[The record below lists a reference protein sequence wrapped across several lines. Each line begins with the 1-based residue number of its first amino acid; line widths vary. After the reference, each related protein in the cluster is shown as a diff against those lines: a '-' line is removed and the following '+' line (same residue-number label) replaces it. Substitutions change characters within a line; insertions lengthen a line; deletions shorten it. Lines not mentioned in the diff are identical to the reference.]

1 MSHLATAFDL
11 DLGRNQGGNYNIV
24 LRRNSPDPIFMTR
37 PCKNSAIATLHL
49 PEVDPVSRMELLDA
63 CLQIVPDAVLVTDEN
78 GRAVYLNHAAESL
91 TGWTSAHAV
100 GKSITEIW
108 HMESEP
114 ALSALPSL
122 SAGLRPAVL
131 WNRLGRRV
139 QIEYQVTAAA
149 NQSGRSPGFILVAR
163 ETVGRHGRHLSPPA
177 SEEPLDENA
186 EALFAERERAQ
197 VTLDSIGDAV
207 MSTDFRGHV
216 AYLNKAAE
224 RLTGWLQSEAAGLPA
239 GMVFQLVDV
248 QTGQPTPCP
257 ATEAIIENQRRAPAA
272 ASCVLIRRDGE
283 AVAVEVAATPIH
295 DRLGGVVGA
304 VMVGHD
310 VTAARELSDKL
321 EHLALHDHLTDLPNR
336 ILFNDRIEQAITLAR
351 RGGTHLSLLY
361 IDLDRFKEINDTL
374 GHLVGDEVLRMAAQ
388 RLLNCVRASDTVSR
402 QGGDEFLALLIDC
415 DFDEANNCAQKIF
428 DSLSAPYIIGT
439 NRLSLS
445 ASIGIA
451 QYPQD
456 AMETTALIRAAD
468 TAMYRVKCA
477 GRASSVVVSRE

>member
-1 MSHLATAFDL
+1 VGQD
-11 DLGRNQGGNYNIV
+11 GR
-24 LRRNSPDPIFMTR
+24 P
-37 PCKNSAIATLHL
+37 
-49 PEVDPVSRMELLDA
+49 
-63 CLQIVPDAVLVTDEN
+63 
-78 GRAVYLNHAAESL
+78 
-91 TGWTSAHAV
+91 
-100 GKSITEIW
+100 
-108 HMESEP
+108 
-114 ALSALPSL
+114 
-122 SAGLRPAVL
+122 
-131 WNRLGRRV
+131 
-139 QIEYQVTAAA
+139 
-149 NQSGRSPGFILVAR
+149 
-163 ETVGRHGRHLSPPA
+163 LSPP
-177 SEEPLDENA
+177 EGLDENA

-224 RLTGWLQSEAAGLPA
+224 RLTGWVQSEAAGLPA

-272 ASCVLIRRDGE
+272 ACVLIRRDGG

-351 RGGTHLSLLY
+351 RGGSHLSLLY

-388 RLLNCVRASDTVSR
+388 RLLDCVRASDTVSR

-415 DFDEANNCAQKIF
+415 DFDEAKNCAQKIF

-439 NRLSLS
+439 NQLSLS

-477 GRASSVVVSRE
+477 GRASSVVVSRD

>member
-11 DLGRNQGGNYNIV
+11 NLGRNQH
-24 LRRNSPDPIFMTR
+24 RNNNHLFAPPDPIFMTR
-37 PCKNSAIATLHL
+37 PCKKSGIATLH
-49 PEVDPVSRMELLDA
+49 PAEVDPVSRLELLDA

-78 GRAVYLNHAAESL
+78 GRAVYLNHAAENL
-91 TGWTSAHAV
+91 TGWISAHAV

-108 HMESEP
+108 HMEGDP
-114 ALSALPSL
+114 TLSALTSL
-122 SAGLRPAVL
+122 PEGFRPAVL
-131 WNRLGRRV
+131 LNRLERRV
-139 QIEYQVTAAA
+139 QIEYQVTAVT
-149 NQSGRSPGFILVAR
+149 NQSGRSPGLILVAR
-163 ETVGRHGRHLSPPA
+163 ETVGRHKRPLSPPA
-177 SEEPLDENA
+177 SEEGLDESA

-224 RLTGWLQSEAAGLPA
+224 RLTGWVESEAAGLPA

-248 QTGQPTPCP
+248 RTGQPTPCP

-272 ASCVLIRRDGE
+272 ASCVLMRRDGE
-283 AVAVEVAATPIH
+283 AVAVEIAATPIH

-310 VTAARELSDKL
+310 VTAARELSNKL
-321 EHLALHDHLTDLPNR
+321 AHLALHDHLTDLPNR
-336 ILFNDRIEQAITLAR
+336 ILFNDRIEQAISLAR

-374 GHLVGDEVLRMAAQ
+374 GHLVGDEVLQMAAQ

-415 DFDEANNCAQKIF
+415 DFDEAKNCAQKIF

-456 AMETTALIRAAD
+456 ATETTALIKAAD
-468 TAMYRVKCA
+468 TAMYLVKCA

>member
-1 MSHLATAFDL
+1 
-11 DLGRNQGGNYNIV
+11 
-24 LRRNSPDPIFMTR
+24 MTR
-37 PCKNSAIATLHL
+37 PCKNSGIATLH
-49 PEVDPVSRMELLDA
+49 PAEIDPVSKLELLEA
-63 CLQIVPDAVLVTDEN
+63 CLQRVPDAVLVTDEN
-78 GRAVYLNHAAESL
+78 GRAVYLNHAAENL
-91 TGWTSAHAV
+91 TGWISGHAV
-100 GKSITEIW
+100 GKSVTEIW
-108 HMESEP
+108 HMEGDP
-114 ALSALPSL
+114 TLSALTSL
-122 SAGLRPAVL
+122 PAVFRPDVL
-131 WNRLGRRV
+131 LNRLGRRV
-139 QIEYQVTAAA
+139 EIEYQVNAVT
-149 NQSGRSPGFILVAR
+149 NQSGRSSGFILVAR
-163 ETVGRHGRHLSPPA
+163 ETVGRHGRPLSPPA
-177 SEEPLDENA
+177 GEEGLYENA

-224 RLTGWLQSEAAGLPA
+224 RLTGWVQSEAAGLPA

-248 QTGQPTPCP
+248 QTGLPTPSP
-257 ATEAIIENQRRAPAA
+257 ATEAIIENQRRATAA

-310 VTAARELSDKL
+310 VTAARELSEKL
-321 EHLALHDHLTDLPNR
+321 AHLALHDHLTDLPNR
-336 ILFNDRIEQAITLAR
+336 VLFNDRIEQAITLAR
-351 RGGTHLSLLY
+351 RGGTYLSLLY

-388 RLLNCVRASDTVSR
+388 RLLNSVRASDTVSR

-415 DFDEANNCAQKIF
+415 DFDEAKNCAQKIF
-428 DSLSAPYIIGT
+428 DSLSEPYIIGT

-456 AMETTALIRAAD
+456 ATETTALIRAAD
-468 TAMYRVKCA
+468 TAMYRIKCA

>member
-1 MSHLATAFDL
+1 MSHLASAFDL
-11 DLGRNQGGNYNIV
+11 NLGRNQASTTT
-24 LRRNSPDPIFMTR
+24 LFLCRNSPDPTTMTH
-37 PCKNSAIATLHL
+37 PCKNSGIATLH
-49 PEVDPVSRMELLDA
+49 PAEVDPALRLELLDA

-78 GRAVYLNHAAESL
+78 GRAVFLNRAAENL
-91 TGWTSAHAV
+91 TGWISGHAV

-108 HMESEP
+108 QMEDDP
-114 ALSALPSL
+114 TLSALTSL
-122 SAGLRPAVL
+122 PAVFRTGVL
-131 WNRLGRRV
+131 LNRLERRV
-139 QIEYQVTAAA
+139 QIEYQVTALS
-149 NQSGRSPGFILVAR
+149 NQPGRSRGFILVAR
-163 ETVGRHGRHLSPPA
+163 ETEGRHGRPLSPPA
-177 SEEPLDENA
+177 SEEGLDENA

-224 RLTGWLQSEAAGLPA
+224 RLTGWVQAEAAGLPA
-239 GMVFQLVDV
+239 GLIFELVDA

-272 ASCVLIRRDGE
+272 ASCVLRRRNGE
-283 AVAVEVAATPIH
+283 EVAVEVAATPIH
-295 DRLGGVVGA
+295 DRLGGVAGA

-321 EHLALHDHLTDLPNR
+321 AHLALHDHLTDLPNR

-374 GHLVGDEVLRMAAQ
+374 GHLVGDEVLQVAAQ

-415 DFDEANNCAQKIF
+415 DFEEAKSCAKKIF

-451 QYPQD
+451 QYPED
-456 AMETTALIRAAD
+456 ATETTALIKAAD
-468 TAMYRVKCA
+468 TAMYLVKCA
-477 GRASSVVVSRE
+477 GRASSVVVPGE

>member
-11 DLGRNQGGNYNIV
+11 NLGRNQVSNNNIV
-24 LRRNSPDPIFMTR
+24 LRRNSPDPILMTR
-37 PCKNSAIATLHL
+37 PCKNGGITTLHQA
-49 PEVDPVSRMELLDA
+49 EVDPVSRLELLDA
-63 CLQIVPDAVLVTDEN
+63 CLQVVPDAVLVIDEN
-78 GRAVYLNHAAESL
+78 GRAVYLNHAAENL
-91 TGWTSAHAV
+91 TGWISGHAV
-100 GKSITEIW
+100 GKNITEIW
-108 HMESEP
+108 HVEGDP
-114 ALSALPSL
+114 TLSALTALP
-122 SAGLRPAVL
+122 AVFRPAVL
-131 WNRLGRRV
+131 LNRLGRRV
-139 QIEYQVTAAA
+139 QIEYQVTAVT
-149 NQSGRSPGFILVAR
+149 NQPGRSPGFILVAR
-163 ETVGRHGRHLSPPA
+163 ETVGRNGRPSSPA
-177 SEEPLDENA
+177 SEEGLDDNA

-224 RLTGWLQSEAAGLPA
+224 RLTGWVQSEAAGLPA
-239 GMVFQLVDV
+239 GMIFQLVDAR
-248 QTGQPTPCP
+248 TGQPTPCP

-272 ASCVLIRRDGE
+272 ASCVLMRRDGE

-321 EHLALHDHLTDLPNR
+321 AHLALHDHLTDLPNR

-374 GHLVGDEVLRMAAQ
+374 GHLVGDEVLQMAAQ

-415 DFDEANNCAQKIF
+415 DFDEATSCAQKIF
-428 DSLSAPYIIGT
+428 DSLSAPYIVGT
-439 NRLSLS
+439 NRLSVS

-456 AMETTALIRAAD
+456 ATETTALIKAAD
-468 TAMYRVKCA
+468 TAMYLVKCA

>member
-1 MSHLATAFDL
+1 M
-11 DLGRNQGGNYNIV
+11 
-24 LRRNSPDPIFMTR
+24 
-37 PCKNSAIATLHL
+37 
-49 PEVDPVSRMELLDA
+49 DA
-63 CLQIVPDAVLVTDEN
+63 CLHALPDAVLVTDQD
-78 GRAVYLNHAAESL
+78 GRAVYLNQAAENLS
-91 TGWTSAHAV
+91 GWSSGYAI

-108 HMESEP
+108 RTEGD
-114 ALSALPSL
+114 ATLSALTSL
-122 SAGLRPAVL
+122 TESFREAVL
-131 WNRLGRRV
+131 WNRLGHRV
-139 QIEYQVTAAA
+139 QIEHRVTPVG
-149 NQSGRSPGFILVAR
+149 NRIEGSPGFVLVGR
-163 ETVGRHGRHLSPPA
+163 ETSGRHKKHLSPLA
-177 SEEPLDENA
+177 SEELLDENA

-207 MSTDFRGHV
+207 VSTDFRGHV

-224 RLTGWLQSEAAGLPA
+224 RLTGWVQSEAAGLPA
-239 GMVFQLVDV
+239 GMIFQLVDV
-248 QTGQPTPCP
+248 QTGQPTSCP

-321 EHLALHDHLTDLPNR
+321 AHLALHDHLTDLPNR
-336 ILFNDRIEQAITLAR
+336 TLFNDRIEQAITLAR
-351 RGGTHLSLLY
+351 RSGAYLSLLY

-374 GHLVGDEVLRMAAQ
+374 GHLVGDEVLRMAAH

-415 DFDEANNCAQKIF
+415 DFEKAKSCAKKIF

-439 NRLSLS
+439 NRLALS

-451 QYPQD
+451 QYPKD
-456 AMETTALIRAAD
+456 ATETASLIKAAD
-468 TAMYRVKCA
+468 TAMYAVKCA
-477 GRASSVVVSRE
+477 GRDGRSPRTRR